1 MSQNNSKSFKENKLL
16 NAKKAAAYLEL
27 NEKTLYRLIRE
38 ENIPALKLGREW
50 RFEKNLLDEWI
61 IQKMKKASQRP
72 EWVRDLLKELKAILS
87 RIYDRR
93 LRGVYLYG
101 SAARGEM
108 RPGSDLDIAVV
119 LESLQNRGEEIQ
131 KISVYRAELSLRYD
145 ITISLH
151 FMGEEEWR
159 RGQSPLVENI
169 RREGVA
175 A

>member
-1 MSQNNSKSFKENKLL
+1 MTVNNSKSFKERLL
-16 NAKKAAAYLEL
+16 NAKTSAAYLGL

-61 IQKMKKASQRP
+61 IEKMKRASQRP
-72 EWVRDLLKELKAILS
+72 KWVGDLLKELKAMLS
-87 RIYDRR
+87 RIYGRR

-108 RPGSDLDIAVV
+108 RPGSDLDIAVI
-119 LESLQNRGEEIQ
+119 LKSLQNRGEEIQ
-131 KISVYRAELSLRYD
+131 KISVPRAELSLQYD

-151 FMGEEEWR
+151 FMGEKEWR
-159 RGQSPLVENI
+159 EGQSPLIENI
-169 RREGVA
+169 RTEGIA

>member
-1 MSQNNSKSFKENKLL
+1 MSQNDPKSFKENKLL

-50 RFEKNLLDEWI
+50 RFEKNLLDKWI
-61 IQKMKKASQRP
+61 VEKIKRASQRP
-72 EWVRDLLKELKAILS
+72 EWVGDLLKELKTILS
-87 RIYDRR
+87 RIYGGR
-93 LRGVYLYG
+93 LRGIYLYG

-131 KISVYRAELSLRYD
+131 KISVHRAELSLRYD

-151 FMGEEEWR
+151 FMSEAEWR
-159 RGQSPLVENI
+159 EGQSPLIENI
-169 RREGVA
+169 RREGIA